1 MNSKQL
7 MIGDYV
13 LQDDNLQ
20 QNRICQITGLFDH
33 CVVEV
38 TGEKVPLHESHI
50 KPIDLTPEILE
61 KIGFERYVSGPL
73 IMMWTGYGKDNE
85 DDIEVDFDIRNNYIN
100 IKIDVVGH
108 YYRGEMKYLHELQH
122 LFTQFNINIKI
133 DL

>member
-1 MNSKQL
+1 

-13 LQDDNLQ
+13 IQDDNIYE
-20 QNRICQITGLFDH
+20 NRICQITGLFDH

-61 KIGFERYVSGPL
+61 NNGFERYVSGPL
-73 IMMWTGYGKDNE
+73 ITMWTGYGKDNE
-85 DDIEVDFDIRNNYIN
+85 DDIEIDFHTDHNYII

-108 YYRGEMKYLHELQH
+108 YYRGDIKYLHELQQ
-122 LFTQFNINIKI
+122 LFRLFNINIKI

>member
-1 MNSKQL
+1 

-20 QNRICQITGLFDH
+20 QNRICKITGLFDH
-33 CVVEV
+33 GVVEV

-61 KIGFERYVSGPL
+61 KIGLERYVSGPL
-73 IMMWTGYGKDNE
+73 ITMWTGYGKDNE
-85 DDIEVDFDIRNNYIN
+85 DDIEVDFHTDHNCIK

-108 YYRGEMKYLHELQH
+108 FYDGEIKYFHELQQ
-122 LFTQFNINIKI
+122 LFRLFNINIKI
-133 DL
+133 EL